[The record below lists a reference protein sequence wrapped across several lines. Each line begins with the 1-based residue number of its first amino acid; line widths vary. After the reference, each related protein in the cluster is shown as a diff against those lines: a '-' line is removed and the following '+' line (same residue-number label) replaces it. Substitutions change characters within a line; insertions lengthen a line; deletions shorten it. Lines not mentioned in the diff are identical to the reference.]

1 MKEESMDEILSLMSK
16 KNQANCQS
24 CQRNPEPM
32 AMLEQKVMQTI
43 KKFNLIEKQDKLV
56 LGVSG
61 GPDSICMLNIL
72 YKIYQSCQRNPEP
85 MATHDKKLPRKP
97 GTDGTR
103 WQVVCCAC

>member
-1 MKEESMDEILSLMSK
+1 MKEESMDENLSPMSE
-16 KNQANCQS
+16 KNQANCRS

-32 AMLEQKVMQTI
+32 ATLEQKVMETI
-43 KKFNLIEKQDKLV
+43 KKFNLIEKEDKLV

-97 GTDGTR
+97 GTDAR
-103 WQVVCCAC
+103 QVVCCAC